1 MSCHDPSHDSTGT
14 GATLDRPSVAL
25 IGSPNAGKTTLFNS
39 LTGLRSKTGNY
50 PGVTVARRVGIAKI
64 DGHEILIEDLPGTYS
79 LTPVSPDEQVV
90 TDLLEG
96 TLEGVPIPDSLMVV
110 ADATT
115 IERSLLLIGQALSL
129 RIPTCLVVTMIDE
142 LEARNGHLDL
152 RRLEAA
158 LGIPVV
164 GVVGTKGIGMVAVRD
179 LLVHPRAWPIPA
191 LAPPSEP
198 AQRAAWISSILESV
212 LHTNPIQHRWTERL
226 DRVLLHPLWGT
237 IAFFVVMVIFFQ
249 VIFTWAVPLQDLI
262 GSGFDALGQWVHD
275 NVSNE
280 LLAGL
285 IGEGLIGGVGTVIQ
299 FLPQIMLLFL
309 MISLLENIGYMSR
322 AAFVMDRSMGKI
334 GLEGR
339 CFVSMLSSYAC
350 AVPGIMS
357 TRSIPSSKNRLATI
371 MVSPLMTCSARLP
384 VYTLLIAAFIPNSVV
399 VGPIKLQGL
408 VLFSL
413 YLLGTVS
420 ALLIAALLKRTRL
433 RDDPLPFYMEMPPY
447 RVPGIR
453 LVLVQVWD
461 AARYFL
467 RKAGTII
474 TGTAI
479 VLWVLLNI
487 PVVTPPLGLSE
498 PEQASYQMENSIA
511 GNVGKAIEPVFKP
524 LGFNW
529 QIDVALI
536 SSLAA
541 REVFV
546 STLGQISA
554 ATSDDDLTTTLQT
567 ETYPGTNDKVYTPG
581 TVAAI
586 LVFFVFALQCMS
598 TIAVMR
604 RETNSWRWPAF
615 AFGYMFALAWIG
627 GFIAYT
633 LTTAIAA

>member
-1 MSCHDPSHDSTGT
+1 MSCHDPAHDPDET
-14 GATLDRPSVAL
+14 GAVLDRPRVAL
-25 IGSPNAGKTTLFNS
+25 IGSPNVGKTTLFNA

-50 PGVTVARRVGIAKI
+50 PGVTIARRVGLAKI
-64 DGHEILIEDLPGTYS
+64 DGHETLIEDLPGTYS

-90 TDLLEG
+90 TDLLQG
-96 TLEGVPIPDSLMVV
+96 RLAGVDRPDALMIV

-115 IERSLLLIGQALSL
+115 IERSLILVGQALSL

-142 LEARNGHLDL
+142 LEARSGHLDL
-152 RRLEAA
+152 RLLEAS

-179 LLVHPRAWPIPA
+179 LLIHPQSWPIPPVE
-191 LAPPSEP
+191 PPSDP
-198 AQRAAWISSILESV
+198 NQRAAWISSILESV
-212 LHTNPIQHRWTERL
+212 LHTNPDQHTWTERI
-226 DRVLLHPLWGT
+226 DRLLLHPVWGS
-237 IAFFVVMVIFFQ
+237 IIFFAVMVLFFQ

-262 GSGFDALGQWVHD
+262 GSAFEAMGAWVQE

-285 IGEGLIGGVGTVIQ
+285 IGQGIIGGVGTVLQ
-299 FLPQIMLLFL
+299 FLPQIMLLFF
-309 MISLLENIGYMSR
+309 MISLMENIGYMSR
-322 AAFVMDRSMGKI
+322 AAFVMDRTMGKI

-384 VYTLLIAAFIPNSVV
+384 VYTLMIAAFVPNNPVL
-399 VGPIKLQGL
+399 GPIKLQGL
-408 VLFSL
+408 VLFGL

-420 ALLIAALLKRTRL
+420 ALLIAAILKKTRL

-447 RVPGIR
+447 RVPGAK
-453 LVLVQVWD
+453 LVAIQVWD

-479 VLWVLLNI
+479 VLWILLNI
-487 PVVTPPLGLSE
+487 PVVTPPPGLSE

-511 GNVGKAIEPVFKP
+511 GHVGQAIEPVFKP

-541 REVFV
+541 REVFI

-554 ATSDDDLTTTLQT
+554 ATSDESLETTLQT

-615 AFGYMFALAWIG
+615 AFGYMFVLAWVG

-633 LTTAIAA
+633 LTTALTS